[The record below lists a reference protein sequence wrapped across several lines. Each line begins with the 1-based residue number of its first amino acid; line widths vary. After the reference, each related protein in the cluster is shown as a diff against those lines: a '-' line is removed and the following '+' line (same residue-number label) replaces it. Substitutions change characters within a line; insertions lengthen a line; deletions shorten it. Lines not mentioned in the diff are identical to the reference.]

1 MTGAG
6 ATTRPQDDRLRGKMR
21 AEVTAANRARYETPD
36 EVARYTQEPYHRTRL
51 DLAADLMTR
60 GLARAGPGPVV
71 EIGAGGPAFASRLPA
86 GIRVVP
92 IDIEYQA
99 CRALRPLPAV
109 LADASSGL
117 PLRDGSIAGLFMGE
131 LIEHLYD
138 TSQLL
143 TECHR
148 VLMPG
153 GCLVV
158 TTPNLAGLQDRVRML
173 LGRSPRQ
180 VNPFHDYLRLHIRQF
195 TKASLRDALERH
207 GFQTIGIAGNHVVFR
222 WADNGRL
229 RLRWA
234 AKAFP
239 GLAGSLIAAAVK
251 R

>member
-1 MTGAG
+1 
-6 ATTRPQDDRLRGKMR
+6 MR
-21 AEVTAANRARYETPD
+21 AEVLAANRARYETPD

-51 DLAADLMTR
+51 DLAADFMRR
-60 GLARAGPGPVV
+60 GLARAGSPPVVV

-86 GIRVVP
+86 GTRIVP

-99 CRALRPLPAV
+99 CLALRPRPAV
-109 LADASSGL
+109 LADASGTL
-117 PLRDGSIAGLFMGE
+117 PLRDSSISGLFMGE

-143 TECHR
+143 AECHR
-148 VLMPG
+148 VLVPG

-158 TTPNLAGLQDRVRML
+158 TTPNLAGLQDRMRML
-173 LGRSPRQ
+173 FGRSPRQ
-180 VNPFHDYLRLHIRQF
+180 VDPFHEYLRLHIRQF
-195 TKASLRDALERH
+195 TKASLRDAFERH
-207 GFQTIGIAGNHVVFR
+207 GFSTIGIAGNHVVFR
-222 WADNGRL
+222 WASGRRL

-234 AKAFP
+234 ARAFP